1 MMLIIRRECDE
12 QMAEKKGIRE
22 HCHQKCRFCPCCIE
36 IDEEGQRRH
45 WSPSK
50 DDEPFLYIPKK
61 GEL

>member
-1 MMLIIRRECDE
+1 
-12 QMAEKKGIRE
+12 MAEKKGIRE